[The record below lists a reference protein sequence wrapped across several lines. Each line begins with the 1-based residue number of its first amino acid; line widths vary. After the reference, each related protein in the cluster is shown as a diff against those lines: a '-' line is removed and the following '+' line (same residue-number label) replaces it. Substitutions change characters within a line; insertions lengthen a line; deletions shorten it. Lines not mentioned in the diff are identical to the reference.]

1 LHQNYIFEEEI
12 KEDAGIQELAP
23 AGTTMLPGSRKRK
36 LKKMRLHGPYRTTE
50 DLQILMHSPTRI
62 GSKVHLQEHYFF

>member
-1 LHQNYIFEEEI
+1 LNQNYIFEEEI
-12 KEDAGIQELAP
+12 KEDGGNQELAP

-50 DLQILMHSPTRI
+50 DLQILMHSPARI